1 MKLSIWLAV
10 AALATITAT
19 RAQNRYDV
27 VISEIMADP
36 SPVIGLPN
44 AEWVELRN
52 VTTSAVNLLNWKI
65 GDATTQSGS
74 MPLFYLQPD
83 SSVIICSVGSAP
95 MLSVFGAVVPVT
107 NFPSLD
113 NDGDQLF
120 VRSATGS
127 IIHSIAYTSAWYQSD
142 LKKEGGWS
150 LEMIDIKNPCGIT
163 NNWKASI
170 DPLGGTP
177 GKKNSIDGITFD
189 QTGPVMRY
197 SFVIDSLTLV
207 AVFDKPLDSLKAAV
221 ISNYNISDG
230 LTISSAVTIPPLFYQ
245 VQLRLVNPM
254 LLDKIYNLSVVN
266 VTDCKGNPV
275 PAGNKVKSGRPV
287 DAGVSELVI
296 NEILFNPR
304 SNANDY
310 VEFYNNS
317 KKIFDAS
324 RLYIANRNNTGV
336 ISSIRQISSKPFYI
350 FPGEYLIIT
359 QDAENL
365 RLNYLVENPDF
376 VIELS
381 SLPSYPDDEGD
392 VVLLNLQG
400 EVIDEVK
407 YQKSW
412 HFKLIS
418 NDEGISLERIDP
430 SGVSNDASNWHSA
443 ASTAGFGTPSYKNSQ
458 FRQAISINARVEVQP
473 EIFSPDN
480 DGRDDFAIV
489 QYQLAEP
496 GYVANIII
504 FDVNGRPVRYLARNA
519 TLGLNGHWNWDG
531 LGDKGNKLPVGIYII
546 YTEIFNLQ
554 GKIKKFKNTVVL
566 ARQL

>member
-1 MKLSIWLAV
+1 MKLSIWMAV

-150 LEMIDIKNPCGIT
+150 LEMIDIKNPCGII

-189 QTGPVMRY
+189 QTGPVMKY
-197 SFVIDSLTLV
+197 SFATDSLTLV
-207 AVFDKPLDSLKAAV
+207 AVFDEPLDSLKAAM
-221 ISNYNISDG
+221 ISNYNIIDG

-275 PAGNKVKSGRPV
+275 PAGNKVKAGRPV

-400 EVIDEVK
+400 EVVDEVK

-480 DGRDDFAIV
+480 DGRDDFAII

-546 YTEIFNLQ
+546 YTEIFNLK